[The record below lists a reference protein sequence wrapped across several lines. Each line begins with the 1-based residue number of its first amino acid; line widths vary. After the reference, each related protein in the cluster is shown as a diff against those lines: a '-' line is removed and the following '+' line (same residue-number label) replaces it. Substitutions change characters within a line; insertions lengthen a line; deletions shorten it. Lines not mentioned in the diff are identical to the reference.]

1 MLKTIGITELQRQLR
16 SILDEVVAGD
26 TPYVLTRDRK
36 PEAVIVSY
44 DAFMRWQAL
53 QEQDV
58 LRRVDDMIRRMAE
71 SNAEYDEA
79 YVAAEVEAA
88 VQEVRKGLAE

>member
-1 MLKTIGITELQRQLR
+1 MLKTVGVTELQRQLR
-16 SILDEVVAGD
+16 SILDEVVGGN
-26 TPYVLTRDRK
+26 TPYILTRDSK

-44 DAFMRWQAL
+44 DAFMRLQAL

-58 LRRVDDMIRRMAE
+58 LRRVDDMIRRLAE